1 MATVKRDYYEVL
13 GVKRDAKPE
22 ELKRAYR
29 KLAMEF
35 HPDRNQGDKAAEEK
49 FKEANEAHGTLSDP
63 VKRKQY
69 DELLRLGAFD
79 SRTGEPGQGGFQS
92 FDPRMF
98 QRVDQTFQMGN
109 FGDILANL
117 FDGMGQNGCRGADLQ
132 ADVAIS
138 LDDPV
143 G

>member
-1 MATVKRDYYEVL
+1 MADFYQTL
-13 GVKRDAKPE
+13 GVPRGASANE
-22 ELKRAYR
+22 IRTSFR
-29 KLAMEF
+29 MLARLY
-35 HPDRNQGDKAAEEK
+35 HPDKRPDDKAAEEK

-69 DELLRLGAFD
+69 DDLLRLGAFD
-79 SRTGEPGQGGFQS
+79 SRTGGPGQAGFQG

-117 FDGMGQNGCRGADLQ
+117 FDGMGQDGCRGADLQ
-132 ADVAIS
+132 TDVTIS
-138 LDDPV
+138 LADSV
-143 G
+143 E

>member
-1 MATVKRDYYEVL
+1 MADFYQTL
-13 GVKRDAKPE
+13 GVARGASANE
-22 ELKRAYR
+22 IR
-29 KLAMEF
+29 KSFRMLARLY
-35 HPDRNQGDKAAEEK
+35 HPDKRPDDKAAEEK

-79 SRTGEPGQGGFQS
+79 SRTGGPGQAGSQG

-109 FGDILANL
+109 FSDILANL
-117 FDGMGQNGCRGADLQ
+117 FDGMGQNWCRGADLQ
-132 ADVAIS
+132 GDVTIS
-138 LDDPV
+138 LDDSV
-143 G
+143 E

>member
-1 MATVKRDYYEVL
+1 MADFYQTL
-13 GVKRDAKPE
+13 GVARGASANE
-22 ELKRAYR
+22 IRTSFRA
-29 KLAMEF
+29 LARLY
-35 HPDRNQGDKAAEEK
+35 HPDKKPGDKAAEER

-79 SRTGEPGQGGFQS
+79 SRTGGPGQAGFQG

-132 ADVAIS
+132 ANVTIS
-138 LDDPV
+138 LDDSV
-143 G
+143 E

>member
-1 MATVKRDYYEVL
+1 MADFYQTL
-13 GVKRDAKPE
+13 GVARGASANE
-22 ELKRAYR
+22 IR
-29 KLAMEF
+29 KSFRTLARLY
-35 HPDRNQGDKAAEEK
+35 HPDKRPDDKAAEEK

-79 SRTGEPGQGGFQS
+79 SRTGGPGQAGFQG

-109 FGDILANL
+109 FGDTLANL
-117 FDGMGQNGCRGADLQ
+117 FDGMGQNRCRSADLQ
-132 ADVAIS
+132 ANVTIS
-138 LDDPV
+138 LFDSV
-143 G
+143 E

>member
-1 MATVKRDYYEVL
+1 MADFYQTL
-13 GVKRDAKPE
+13 GVARDASANE
-22 ELKRAYR
+22 IR
-29 KLAMEF
+29 KSFRMLARLY
-35 HPDRNQGDKAAEEK
+35 HPDKRPDDKAAEEK

-79 SRTGEPGQGGFQS
+79 SRAGGPGQAGFQG

-109 FGDILANL
+109 FGDILAN
-117 FDGMGQNGCRGADLQ
+117 FFGGMGQNGCRGADLQ
-132 ADVAIS
+132 ADVTSS
-138 LDDPV
+138 LDNPIE
-143 G
+143 

>member
-1 MATVKRDYYEVL
+1 MADFYQTL
-13 GVKRDAKPE
+13 GVPRGASANE
-22 ELKRAYR
+22 IRTSFR
-29 KLAMEF
+29 MLARLY
-35 HPDRNQGDKAAEEK
+35 HPDKRPDDKAAEEK

-79 SRTGEPGQGGFQS
+79 SRTGGPGQAGFQG

-132 ADVAIS
+132 ADVTIS
-138 LDDPV
+138 LDDSV
-143 G
+143 E

>member
-1 MATVKRDYYEVL
+1 MADFYQTL
-13 GVKRDAKPE
+13 GVARGASANE
-22 ELKRAYR
+22 IRTSFRA
-29 KLAMEF
+29 LARLY
-35 HPDRNQGDKAAEEK
+35 HPDKKPDDKAAEEK

-79 SRTGEPGQGGFQS
+79 SRTGGPGQAGFQG

>member
-1 MATVKRDYYEVL
+1 MADFYQTL
-13 GVKRDAKPE
+13 GVARNASANE
-22 ELKRAYR
+22 IR
-29 KLAMEF
+29 KSFRTLARLY
-35 HPDRNQGDKAAEEK
+35 HPDKTPDDKAAEEK

-79 SRTGEPGQGGFQS
+79 SRTGGPGQAGFQG

-117 FDGMGQNGCRGADLQ
+117 FGGVGQNGCRGADLQ
-132 ADVAIS
+132 ADFTSS
-138 LDDPV
+138 LDDSV
-143 G
+143 E

>member
-1 MATVKRDYYEVL
+1 MTDFYQTL
-13 GVKRDAKPE
+13 GVARGASANE
-22 ELKRAYR
+22 IRTSFR
-29 KLAMEF
+29 MLARLY
-35 HPDRNQGDKAAEEK
+35 HPDKKPGDKAAEEK

-63 VKRKQY
+63 QKRKQY

-79 SRTGEPGQGGFQS
+79 SRTGGPEQGGFQS

-132 ADVAIS
+132 ADVTIS
-138 LDDPV
+138 LDDSV
-143 G
+143 E

>member
-1 MATVKRDYYEVL
+1 MADFYQTL
-13 GVKRDAKPE
+13 GVARGASANE
-22 ELKRAYR
+22 IRTSFR
-29 KLAMEF
+29 MLARLY
-35 HPDRNQGDKAAEEK
+35 HPDKRPDDKAAEEK

-79 SRTGEPGQGGFQS
+79 SRTSGPGQGGSQG

-117 FDGMGQNGCRGADLQ
+117 FEGMGQNGCRGADLQ
-132 ADVAIS
+132 ADVTIS
-138 LDDPV
+138 LDDFDDSV

>member
-1 MATVKRDYYEVL
+1 MADFYQTL
-13 GVKRDAKPE
+13 GVARGASANE
-22 ELKRAYR
+22 IR
-29 KLAMEF
+29 KSFRMLARLY
-35 HPDRNQGDKAAEEK
+35 HPDKRPDDKAAEEK

-79 SRTGEPGQGGFQS
+79 SRTGGPGQAGFQG

-117 FDGMGQNGCRGADLQ
+117 FDGMGHNGCRSADFQ
-132 ADVAIS
+132 ADVTIS
-138 LDDPV
+138 LDDSV
-143 G
+143 E

>member
-1 MATVKRDYYEVL
+1 MADFYQTL
-13 GVKRDAKPE
+13 GVARGATANEIRKSF
-22 ELKRAYR
+22 RA
-29 KLAMEF
+29 LARLY
-35 HPDRNQGDKAAEEK
+35 HPDKRPDDKAAEEK
-49 FKEANEAHGTLSDP
+49 FKEANEAHGTLSNP

-69 DELLRLGAFD
+69 DDLLRLGAFD
-79 SRTGEPGQGGFQS
+79 SRTGGPGQAGFQG

-132 ADVAIS
+132 ADVTIS
-138 LDDPV
+138 LDDSV
-143 G
+143 E

>member
-1 MATVKRDYYEVL
+1 MADFYQTL
-13 GVKRDAKPE
+13 GVPRGASANE
-22 ELKRAYR
+22 IRTSFR
-29 KLAMEF
+29 MLARLY
-35 HPDRNQGDKAAEEK
+35 HPDKKPDDKAAEEK

-69 DELLRLGAFD
+69 DELLRLGALD
-79 SRTGEPGQGGFQS
+79 SRTGGPGQGGFQG

-117 FDGMGQNGCRGADLQ
+117 FDGMGQNGCSGADLQ
-132 ADVAIS
+132 ADVTIS
-138 LDDPV
+138 LDDSV
-143 G
+143 E

>member
-1 MATVKRDYYEVL
+1 MADFYQTL
-13 GVKRDAKPE
+13 GVARGASANE
-22 ELKRAYR
+22 IRTSFR
-29 KLAMEF
+29 MLARLY
-35 HPDRNQGDKAAEEK
+35 HPDKKPGDKAAEEK

-63 VKRKQY
+63 AKRKQY

-79 SRTGEPGQGGFQS
+79 SRTGGPGQAGFQG

-132 ADVAIS
+132 ANVSIS
-138 LDDPV
+138 LDDSV
-143 G
+143 E

>member
-1 MATVKRDYYEVL
+1 MADFYQTL
-13 GVKRDAKPE
+13 GVARGASANE
-22 ELKRAYR
+22 IR
-29 KLAMEF
+29 KSFRRLARQY
-35 HPDRNQGDKAAEEK
+35 HPDKKPDDKAAEEK

-63 VKRKQY
+63 MKRKQY

-79 SRTGEPGQGGFQS
+79 SRTGGPGQAGFQV

-117 FDGMGQNGCRGADLQ
+117 FDGMGQNGCRCADLQ
-132 ADVAIS
+132 ADVTIP
-138 LDDPV
+138 LDD
-143 G
+143 